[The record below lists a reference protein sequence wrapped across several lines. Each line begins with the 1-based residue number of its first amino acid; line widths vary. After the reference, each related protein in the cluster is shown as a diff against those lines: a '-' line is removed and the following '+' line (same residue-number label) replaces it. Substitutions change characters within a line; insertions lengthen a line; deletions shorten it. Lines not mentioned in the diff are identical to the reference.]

1 MKAKIAVFMTDNGP
15 AFKSEDFDEKNYLS
29 TCMSMTSSQ
38 RYPQQSDKVKCTFKI
53 MNVKVSHFP
62 MIKCSVLS
70 LTVNHTT

>member
-15 AFKSEDFDEKNYLS
+15 AFKSEDFDEKKLFEH
-29 TCMSMTSSQ
+29 MSMTSSQ

-53 MNVKVSHFP
+53 MNVKVSRFP

>member
-1 MKAKIAVFMTDNGP
+1 
-15 AFKSEDFDEKNYLS
+15 
-29 TCMSMTSSQ
+29 MSMTSSQ

-70 LTVNHTT
+70 NDPLTIPYESLNV